1 MDIVVVVVFDN
12 IEIVAV
18 LLEFD
23 VKNLIVRVKFKIYVR
38 VLK

>member
-12 IEIVAV
+12 IEIVVV